1 LAVMDFLESQELLN
15 AGLVRCLDVQHC
27 NHHDHDHDR
36 QIDHNYSTR
45 TSRKFSFSL
54 AFESIIVRA
63 EARLGLM
70 IAEERLQLAT
80 RSGSV
85 PRLKMEDLL
94 APHEAGQSLASRLL
108 SASLSISLH

>member
-1 LAVMDFLESQELLN
+1 LAVKDFLES
-15 AGLVRCLDVQHC
+15 LVRCLDVQHC

-36 QIDHNYSTR
+36 DRQIDHNCSTR
-45 TSRKFSFSL
+45 TSRKFSLSL

-63 EARLGLM
+63 EARLSLM

-85 PRLKMEDLL
+85 PRLKV
-94 APHEAGQSLASRLL
+94 GVFVGFVGTT
-108 SASLSISLH
+108 